1 MHDPKSEAQKGIIT
15 MELKLMQINR
25 NSLLKYIPILLS
37 EKWKQ
42 KGRCTSSTA
51 AWIQDSLIQ
60 GNKDHKTTNEAQDI
74 PLPRSSGSA
83 CTTTARPM
91 IEFTPVKGI
100 CTTITFNR
108 VRISHT
114 DYAHHLQSPSTSTIT
129 NYSQWDSKS
138 YSVFSC
144 SLVSINSNPL
154 STPGA
159 TKLPLIRTDAKETFA
174 ECKYIKGL

>member
-1 MHDPKSEAQKGIIT
+1 
-15 MELKLMQINR
+15 MQINR
-25 NSLLKYIPILLS
+25 NSVLKYIQISLS
-37 EKWKQ
+37 EKWNQ
-42 KGRCTSSTA
+42 EGRRTPSTA

-60 GNKDHKTTNEAQDI
+60 RDQDEARNT

-83 CTTTARPM
+83 CTTTARPI

-100 CTTITFNR
+100 CATITFNR
-108 VRISHT
+108 VRISHG
-114 DYAHHLQSPSTSTIT
+114 DYTHHLQSPSTSTIT

-144 SLVSINSNPL
+144 SLVSIKSNPL

-159 TKLPLIRTDAKETFA
+159 TKLRLIRTDAKQTLA
-174 ECKYIKGL
+174 ECKYIKWI